1 MTLIELDSTAGSD
14 GPVASGPIRRVVS
27 GLLSVILAAMILLPV
42 AQTFARR
49 FLDAD
54 VPGASVYIQHLT
66 LWVGFL
72 GAVLAS
78 VGHRHLALS
87 TTNFLTEGRL
97 RLYAELLA
105 NAVTAAVTLL
115 LTYGSAQLV
124 WENRESTEILAG
136 GIPAWWSQAVMPLAL
151 AVMTGLSITRAP
163 GGWPGRIVTAV
174 ACLCLVPFLFIDP
187 AHGHFILW
195 PATFIILLAFL
206 VGAPVFVSMAGMAML
221 LFYTGDPPT
230 PVAIVPTNT
239 FQLVTNSTLPAVP
252 LLTIAGYVLAAGG
265 ASQRLVTAYRA
276 LLGWLPAGMGLMVL
290 FVCAMFTAFTG
301 ASGVTILA
309 MGGLVYPSLREEKYP
324 EGFSLGLVTAAGSL
338 GLLFPPSLPV
348 ILYGVVAQ
356 ADIKS
361 LFLAGLV
368 PGVVIILLVSLYTII
383 AGTRAGAPRHAF
395 SLPEAARAFWNAKW
409 DLGLPLLIIV
419 SIVTG
424 VATIVESAGLAALY
438 SVFVEVVVF
447 RNIHPVRDLPRVLAS
462 GAMLVGSVL
471 ILMGVALG
479 LTAYLVDAQIPD
491 LLLEWVQQHLHAK
504 WQFLLALNIILLVL
518 GSVLEMY
525 SAIVVLAP
533 LIVPLG
539 NAFGVDPVHLGV
551 VFLANLELGFLF
563 PPMGLNLFLS
573 ATRFG
578 QPLPKLYRHAL
589 PFLVIMAAGVLLVTY
604 VESFSIGVLRL
615 LHIQ

>member
-1 MTLIELDSTAGSD
+1 MTLIELDSHAGSD
-14 GPVASGPIRRVVS
+14 GPAASGPIHRVIS
-27 GLLSVILAAMILLPV
+27 ALLSVILAGMVLLPV
-42 AQTFARR
+42 AQTVARR
-49 FLDAD
+49 FLGTD
-54 VPGASVYIQHLT
+54 VPGASVYTQHFT

-87 TTNFLTEGRL
+87 TSNFLPEGRP

-151 AVMTGLSITRAP
+151 AVMTGLTITRAP
-163 GGWPGRIVTAV
+163 GGWLGRISTTV

-187 AHGHFILW
+187 SRGHFILW
-195 PATFIILLAFL
+195 PAAVIILTAFL

-265 ASQRLVTAYRA
+265 ASQRLVTAYRS

-290 FVCAMFTAFTG
+290 SVCALFTAFTG

-309 MGGLVYPSLREEKYP
+309 MGGLVFPLLREEKYP

-368 PGVVIILLVSLYTII
+368 PGVVILLLVSIYTIVV
-383 AGTRAGAPRHAF
+383 GVRRDAPRHAF
-395 SLPEAARAFWNAKW
+395 VPGEALRALWDAKW

-424 VATIVESAGLAALY
+424 VATIVESAGIAALY
-438 SVFVEVVVF
+438 SVFVEVVIF
-447 RNIHPVRDLPRVLAS
+447 RNIHPIRDLPKVLGS

-491 LLLEWVQQHLHAK
+491 LLLDWVQQHLHAK
-504 WQFLLALNIILLVL
+504 WQFLLALNVILLVL

-539 NAFGVDPVHLGV
+539 NAFEVDPVHLGV

-563 PPMGLNLFLS
+563 PPMGLNLFLA

-578 QPLPKLYRHAL
+578 QPLPKLYRHAM
-589 PFLVIMAAGVLLVTY
+589 PFLLIMAAGVLIVTY

>member
-1 MTLIELDSTAGSD
+1 MTLIELDSHAGSD
-14 GPVASGPIRRVVS
+14 GPAASGPIRRVIS
-27 GLLSVILAAMILLPV
+27 SLLTLILAAMILLPV
-42 AQTFARR
+42 AQTVARR

-54 VPGASVYIQHLT
+54 VPGASVYTQHFT

-87 TTNFLTEGRL
+87 TANFLPEGRL

-124 WENRESTEILAG
+124 WENRESTEFLAG

-151 AVMTGLSITRAP
+151 SVMTGLTITRAP
-163 GGWPGRIVTAV
+163 GGWLGRIFTAV

-195 PATFIILLAFL
+195 PATFIILTAFL

-290 FVCAMFTAFTG
+290 AVCALFTAFTG

-309 MGGLVYPSLREEKYP
+309 MGGLVYPLLREEKYP

-368 PGVVIILLVSLYTII
+368 PGVVIILLVSIYTII
-383 AGTRAGAPRHAF
+383 VGVRRDAPRHAF
-395 SLPEAARAFWNAKW
+395 VPREAIRALWDAKW
-409 DLGLPLLIIV
+409 DVGLPLLIIV

-424 VATIVESAGLAALY
+424 VATIVESAGIAALY

-447 RNIHPVRDLPRVLAS
+447 RNIHPLRDLPKVLAS

-491 LLLEWVQQHLHAK
+491 LLLEWVQQHFHAK
-504 WQFLLALNIILLVL
+504 WQFLLALNVILLVL

-539 NAFGVDPVHLGV
+539 NAFEVDPVHLGV

-589 PFLVIMAAGVLLVTY
+589 PFLVIMAAGVLIVTY
-604 VESFSIGVLRL
+604 VESFSTGVLRL

>member
-1 MTLIELDSTAGSD
+1 MTLIELDNPTGGDGSA
-14 GPVASGPIRRVVS
+14 VSGPIHRVIS
-27 GLLSVILAAMILLPV
+27 TLLTLILAAMVLLPV
-42 AQTFARR
+42 AEIVARR
-49 FLDAD
+49 FFDTD

-87 TTNFLTEGRL
+87 TTNFLSEGRP
-97 RLYAELLA
+97 RRYAELLA
-105 NAVTAAVTLL
+105 NIVTAGVTLL
-115 LTYGSAQLV
+115 LAYGSAQLV

-136 GIPAWWSQAVMPLAL
+136 GIPAWWSQAVMPLSL
-151 AVMTGLSITRAP
+151 CVMAGLTITRAP
-163 GGWPGRIVTAV
+163 GGWFGRIITAA
-174 ACLCLVPFLFIDP
+174 ACLCLLPFLWIDP
-187 AHGHFILW
+187 IRGHFILW
-195 PATFIILLAFL
+195 PATIIVLSAFL
-206 VGAPVFVSMAGMAML
+206 LGAPVFVAMAGMAML

-290 FVCAMFTAFTG
+290 AVCAMFTAFTG

-356 ADIKS
+356 ADIKA

-368 PGVVIILLVSLYTII
+368 PGVVIILLVSLYTVIV
-383 AGTRAGAPRHAF
+383 GVRAGAPRHAF
-395 SLPEAARAFWNAKW
+395 SQREAARALWNAKW

-438 SVFVEVVVF
+438 SMLVEVVIF
-447 RNIHPVRDLPRVLAS
+447 RNLHPVRDLPRVLAS

-491 LLLEWVQQHLHAK
+491 LLLEWVQLHLHAP

-533 LIVPLG
+533 LVVPLG
-539 NAFGVDPVHLGV
+539 NAFQIDPVHLGV

-578 QPLPKLYRHAL
+578 QPLPKLYRHAM
-589 PFLVIMAAGVLLVTY
+589 PFLIIMTVGVLIVTY
-604 VESFSIGVLRL
+604 VESFTTGVLRL
-615 LHIQ
+615 FHVQ